1 MCLNVSASTI
11 LVSPTGCRI
20 INHAPLLL
28 GSCQPTYTQNQAKT
42 CGLWS
47 SDLCIRT
54 TRRQVL
60 RGRTGGIGGRS
71 KFSVTFPSHLKRQEE
86 EGFLTISG
94 CLLGIVQM
102 QQEGCFRG
110 RAWAH
115 TKLTKVLKN
124 ESYCDSFQLLA
135 LCSFTHSKVYSSKR
149 SINVYFVPYSFLT

>member
-54 TRRQVL
+54 TRTQVL

-94 CLLGIVQM
+94 CLFGIVQM
-102 QQEGCFRG
+102 QQKGCFRG
-110 RAWAH
+110 RSWAH
-115 TKLTKVLKN
+115 TKLTKVLKMN
-124 ESYCDSFQLLA
+124 HIVTHFNYWHVVRSLIQK
-135 LCSFTHSKVYSSKR
+135 FTHQSAVLMYT
-149 SINVYFVPYSFLT
+149 SFHILF